1 MNVREC
7 ACVLLP
13 AVRVSN
19 CTGTTSN
26 TCPPLFFCPSAHFFL
41 HSLGH
46 FFLHSL
52 GDGTFFLHSLGDGA
66 PWIASSKLC
75 TVVLAI
81 VCAIWQPAKE
91 REMHKAEK
99 SERKI
104 ASERRERC
112 RATTKMTKNDMSRL
126 FVPLL
131 PAKDYESHMKQKTMK
146 WGETRE
152 GEGHEEEWGEKKKG
166 AKEPVREIEQAR
178 GGRGE
183 REGQS
188 ERERTLWSFTVF
200 HVQK

>member
-1 MNVREC
+1 
-7 ACVLLP
+7 
-13 AVRVSN
+13 
-19 CTGTTSN
+19 
-26 TCPPLFFCPSAHFFL
+26 
-41 HSLGH
+41 
-46 FFLHSL
+46 
-52 GDGTFFLHSLGDGA
+52 
-66 PWIASSKLC
+66 
-75 TVVLAI
+75 
-81 VCAIWQPAKE
+81 
-91 REMHKAEK
+91 MHKAKK

-112 RATTKMTKNDMSRL
+112 RATTKMTKNDMLHL

-131 PAKDYESHMKQKTMK
+131 PAKDYESHMQRKPVK

-152 GEGHEEEWGEKKKG
+152 GEGHEEDWGGLKKG

-200 HVQK
+200 HVTK